1 MNTPADDF
9 TDPQT
14 VRREL
19 LDPDQSVRDAFAQHL
34 AAELDA
40 LAARVADCFRHL
52 QPVLDAGERVNLP
65 RTNLAIAL
73 ALGVLDDVVV
83 ATKLLT
89 AGKLPA
95 AGNVMRQA
103 IEGVA
108 MTLLCSTDQD
118 LVIVERPK
126 QGDLRGRYW
135 ELVMADDRLVQGQ
148 RAVEQLGW
156 NAATL
161 GVNPDGVAVLQQAQ
175 RFFHPFSH
183 CGRFTL
189 ASRAALEEPGR
200 FHLGG
205 HFDVAKLPGYRVHLQ
220 QHIGLCSVLPPLLDY
235 LLAALPPANAAPAAA
250 AIPNPPAAA

>member
-1 MNTPADDF
+1 MNTPAGDF

-14 VRREL
+14 VRREF
-19 LDPDQSVRDAFAQHL
+19 LDPDQGVRDAFAEHL

-40 LAARVADCFRHL
+40 LAAGLADSFRHL
-52 QPVLDAGERVNLP
+52 QPVLEAGKQVNLP
-65 RTNLAIAL
+65 RTNLTIAL

-89 AGKLPA
+89 TGKLPA

-103 IEGVA
+103 IEGLA
-108 MTLLCSTDQD
+108 MTLLCSTDRD
-118 LVIVERPK
+118 LVIVARPK

-135 ELVMADDRLVQGQ
+135 KLVMADDRLVQGQ
-148 RAVEQLGW
+148 RVVEQLRW
-156 NAATL
+156 NAAML
-161 GVNPDGVAVLQQAQ
+161 GVNPDGVAVLEQAQ
-175 RFFHPFSH
+175 KFFHPFSH

-205 HFDVAKLPGYRVHLQ
+205 HFDAAKLPGYRVHLQ
-220 QHIGLCSVLPPLLDY
+220 QHVGLCSVLPPLLDY
-235 LLAALPPANAAPAAA
+235 LLGTLPPANATSAAA
-250 AIPNPPAAA
+250 AITNPPEPA

>member
-1 MNTPADDF
+1 MNTPTDGL
-9 TDPQT
+9 TDPQI
-14 VRREL
+14 VLQEL
-19 LDPDQSVRDAFAQHL
+19 LDADQGVRDAFAQHL

-40 LAARVADCFRHL
+40 LSRALADSFRHL
-52 QPVLDAGERVNLP
+52 QPVLEAGERVNLP

-103 IEGVA
+103 IEGLA
-108 MTLLCSTDQD
+108 MTLLCSTDQE
-118 LVIVERPK
+118 LVIVARPK

-135 ELVMADDRLVQGQ
+135 EMVMADDRLVQGQ

-161 GVNPDGVAVLQQAQ
+161 GVAPDGVAVLASAQ

-189 ASRAALEEPGR
+189 ASRAALEVPGR

-205 HFDVAKLPGYRVHLQ
+205 HFDAAKLPGYRIHLQ

-235 LLAALPPANAAPAAA
+235 LLGTLPPAHPAPAAA
-250 AIPNPPAAA
+250 GPVNPPAPA